1 MAKVP
6 NLQIEFEKLVVEKKR
21 LALSRFV
28 EALREAT
35 PVDTGHARDSWR
47 TDGSKIYN
55 DADYIQ
61 HLNEGSSEQAPSHFI
76 EKTLLAQKG
85 VNPDGIIVRSQ

>member
-61 HLNEGSSEQAPSHFI
+61 HLNEGSSKQAPSHFI
-76 EKTLLAQKG
+76 ERTLLAQKG